1 MTTIA
6 GTAAAF
12 AAGKSAKCH
21 NATTDG
27 VRYLLHGHPIA
38 EWVSPGCR
46 DQLKLDWCGYYTVTT
61 ANHMNKIL
69 TACGIDTRVSRKL
82 ARTGEDPRQPLFCL

>member
-1 MTTIA
+1 MTAIA
-6 GTAAAF
+6 GVAAAF

-27 VRYLLHGHPIA
+27 VRYLLHGSPIA
-38 EWVSPGCR
+38 EWATTDGR
-46 DQLKLDWCGYYTVTT
+46 DQLKLDWCGYYTATT

-69 TACGIDTRVSRKL
+69 TACGIGSRVSRKG
-82 ARTGEDPRQPLFCL
+82 ARTGEDPGQLFFCL

>member
-38 EWVSPGCR
+38 EWIRLAGR
-46 DQLKLDWCGYYTVTT
+46 DYLKLDWRGYYTATT

-69 TACGIDTRVSRKL
+69 TACGIGNRVSRKR
-82 ARTGEDPRQPLFCL
+82 ARTGQDPHQLFFPF